1 MCEESGF
8 FCGSVHPFICQ
19 RTRQGPIPCTALQS
33 DLMSINVRGTVETEK
48 NVRQG
53 MTAALQAPG
62 TEEFDLI
69 SDTRRVGKSTDHD
82 RSLVVTWANV
92 PGTGNTISQNKQ

>member
-33 DLMSINVRGTVETEK
+33 DLMSINVCGTVETEK

-53 MTAALQAPG
+53 MTACPAGPR
-62 TEEFDLI
+62 D
-69 SDTRRVGKSTDHD
+69 RRVRLDIRYTEGRKVD
-82 RSLVVTWANV
+82 R
-92 PGTGNTISQNKQ
+92 P